1 MKFLRRKALSGL
13 KFQYHWSRI
22 GFWRRRCKRG
32 HHCLLFM
39 PTCRRKRV
47 TALLLSWFTWNSL
60 SFFAFNS

>member
-47 TALLLSWFTWNSL
+47 TALLLSWFT
-60 SFFAFNS
+60 